1 MEMRWVFYI
10 PSMIDNTPRNAAKGD
25 TRKMKQQITEVYNSL
40 NETQRAQ
47 HNAGVIPEAILAQFQ
62 FRPKTAEGHAAL
74 AYHHRKTAAHGQS
87 KSAKRTALSAEARH
101 VETVS
106 NLRAQSMKDA
116 RDQETAERRKRETEL
131 AKHAGARAKF
141 KADIEAIQKLTADAE
156 ADVAEATT
164 RTDNSILAAYA
175 AMDHG
180 EKRREFW
187 DKNKRAI
194 LAAVDNNNA
203 N

>member
-1 MEMRWVFYI
+1 MNRFGIKHNTKHRREMRH
-10 PSMIDNTPRNAAKGD
+10 KEKE
-25 TRKMKQQITEVYNSL
+25 KMTELNVVYNSL
-40 NETQRAQ
+40 NETQRTQ
-47 HNAGVIPEAILAQFQ
+47 HDAGIIPEGILAQ
-62 FRPKTAEGHAAL
+62 FRPKTAAQRKAL
-74 AYHHRKTAAHGQS
+74 AYHHAKTAAHGQS